1 MPQSPLTVFTLLC
14 LGIEAIVGLVL
25 GLSSGLS
32 ELHKT
37 VLVGFVV
44 GFPAPALIL
53 FLILLL
59 RAERTIYTPFRSRK
73 ATAPDPPTTPP
84 VNGV

>member
-1 MPQSPLTVFTLLC
+1 MPQSPLTIFTLFC

-25 GLSSGLS
+25 GLSSGLA

-44 GFPAPALIL
+44 GFPALTLIL
-53 FLILLL
+53 FLILMP
-59 RAERTIYTPFRSRK
+59 RAERADSLPFRSRK
-73 ATAPDPPTTPP
+73 AAPEAPTPSQ
-84 VNGV
+84 VNEM